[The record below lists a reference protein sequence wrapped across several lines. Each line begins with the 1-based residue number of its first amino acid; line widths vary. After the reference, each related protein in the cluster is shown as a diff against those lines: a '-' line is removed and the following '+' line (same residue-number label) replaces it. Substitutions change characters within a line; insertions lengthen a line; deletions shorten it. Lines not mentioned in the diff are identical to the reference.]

1 MSTSKRLEKYLH
13 AAVAFAN
20 FYANATGDRL
30 FNEMYDFPE
39 TSRPMAKTDRIRYIF
54 KWIRNLN
61 TIKFVTCRSPIFL
74 NKCLA

>member
-39 TSRPMAKTDRIRYIF
+39 TSRPMAKNRSH
-54 KWIRNLN
+54 
-61 TIKFVTCRSPIFL
+61 TIHIQMDT
-74 NKCLA
+74 